1 MTKIFTKRSRAQYP
15 FVVVPAGDRWQ
26 ILFVRTD
33 RPFRV
38 AEFDEREEA
47 FSHMRSLNKDWWAE
61 LHALTETRLLLLRVQ
76 EKAASQPSA
85 TAGASLWRRLKA
97 TLRLL

>member
-1 MTKIFTKRSRAQYP
+1 MGVISKRTRAQYP
-15 FVVVPAGDRWQ
+15 FVVEPIEDRWQ
-26 ILFVRTD
+26 VLFVRTD

-38 AEFDEREEA
+38 AEFDEREQA

-85 TAGASLWRRLKA
+85 TAGASLWRRLKVA
-97 TLRLL
+97 LRLL